1 MLRILIVL
9 FLTLLSLQAFAV
21 EEGLVLYLPFDG
33 NIKDASGKG
42 NDGNIFGNE
51 KYIDGKLNKAME
63 FDGATYIE
71 IPDKP
76 NSGFDNVPGLTIETW
91 VKIDAHHDNGIVVKL
106 TSPNAFWPCSYNLE
120 TWSDGLIYFDV
131 GADIGKYTTS
141 DYPLGQW
148 FHLAGVFD
156 GNAGE
161 DRVYVNGELK
171 STTARPEKIVPD
183 GDLPVCIG
191 SVAPGILFFKG
202 ALDDLA
208 IYSRSLSQAEILQ
221 DMQTIMSA
229 VKSNDK
235 LATNWSKIKV
245 GQ

>member
-1 MLRILIVL
+1 MLKVL
-9 FLTLLSLQAFAV
+9 VVMFLLLTPIQVFAV
-21 EEGLVLYLPFDG
+21 EDGLILYLPFDG
-33 NIKDASGKG
+33 NINDASGKG
-42 NDGNIFGNE
+42 NNGTLFGNE
-51 KYIDGKLNKAME
+51 KFIDGKINKAME
-63 FDGATYIE
+63 FDGSTYIE

-91 VKIDAHHDNGIVVKL
+91 IKIDAHHDNGIVVKL
-106 TSPNAFWPCSYNLE
+106 TSSNAFWPCSYNFE

-183 GDLPVCIG
+183 GDLPVYIG
-191 SVAPGILFFKG
+191 CVAPGTLYFKG

-208 IYSRSLSQAEILQ
+208 IYSRALSQTEILQ
-221 DMQTIMSA
+221 DMQAIMSP
-229 VKSNDK
+229 VKVTGK
-235 LATNWSKIKV
+235 LATSWSKIKA
-245 GQ
+245 GE